1 MVELDMKVKMNM
13 KRVDEI
19 IERYKGEEGVLI
31 QLLLDIQS
39 EFNWIP
45 REVIARISETM
56 QIPRSQI
63 YRIVSFYKAM
73 SLNPVGRHII
83 QVCLGTACQVRGA
96 PKILDRV
103 EENLKIKE
111 GDTTSDMRFSLKRVN
126 CLGCCAMGPVVV
138 VDGNYHGKI
147 TSAMVEDILEK
158 YE

>member
-1 MVELDMKVKMNM
+1 MVEIDLN
-13 KRVDEI
+13 RVDEI

-39 EFNWIP
+39 EFNWIS
-45 REVIARISETM
+45 REVIARISERM
-56 QIPRSQI
+56 RIPKSQI
-63 YRIVSFYKAM
+63 YRIASFYKAM

-96 PKILDRV
+96 PKILDRT

-111 GDTTSDMRFSLKRVN
+111 GETTSDMRFSLRRVN

-138 VDGNYHGKI
+138 VDGDYHGKI
-147 TSAMVEDILEK
+147 TPAMVEEILEK